1 MEQPAE
7 VIISDLELAV
17 YKNGRKT
24 ILITN
29 GGYSELLL
37 DRFYNNRMRD
47 KYFLLYDGTGR
58 YRVEKL

>member
-7 VIISDLELAV
+7 IIISDLGLNV

-24 ILITN
+24 VLITN
-29 GGYSELLL
+29 SGYSELLL

-47 KYFLLYDGTGR
+47 KYFLLYDDTGK

>member
-7 VIISDLELAV
+7 VIISDLELNV

-24 ILITN
+24 VLITN
-29 GGYSELLL
+29 AGYSEYLP

>member
-24 ILITN
+24 VLITN
-29 GGYSELLL
+29 GGYSESLL

-58 YRVEKL
+58 YRLEKL

>member
-24 ILITN
+24 VLITN
-29 GGYSELLL
+29 GGYSENLM

-47 KYFLLYDGTGR
+47 KYFLLYDGRGR

>member
-7 VIISDLELAV
+7 VIISDLELNV

-24 ILITN
+24 VLITN
-29 GGYSELLL
+29 AGYSEYLT

>member
-7 VIISDLELAV
+7 VIISDLELNV

-24 ILITN
+24 VLITN
-29 GGYSELLL
+29 SGCSEYLM

-47 KYFLLYDGTGR
+47 KYFLLYDETGR

>member
-7 VIISDLELAV
+7 VITSDLELNV

-24 ILITN
+24 VLITN
-29 GGYSELLL
+29 DGYSEYLP